1 VVYLNADFSSEIT
14 ELMRIDLEN
23 QRNNLS
29 EETRE
34 MKENNLFKQMM
45 DLENKIKSNEL
56 VIYNITQNIDDVLKS
71 HSHFKNKLL
80 SI

>member
-1 VVYLNADFSSEIT
+1 MVYLNADFSSEIT
-14 ELMRIDLEN
+14 ELMRSDLEN

>member
-1 VVYLNADFSSEIT
+1 M
-14 ELMRIDLEN
+14 MRSDLEN

>member
-1 VVYLNADFSSEIT
+1 MVYLNADFSSEIT
-14 ELMRIDLEN
+14 ELMRSDLEN
-23 QRNNLS
+23 QRNNLK

>member
-1 VVYLNADFSSEIT
+1 MVYLNADFSSEIT